1 LNLLHFDGAR
11 LLLAAGILLG
21 MLLVRLIFQKVILRH
36 LLRITALTSMRHDDL
51 VLEAIQPPLTCLLVG
66 LGVYW
71 ALETLQLPSQPLNLP
86 GYVESAW
93 RLTAMALVIWLLYRL
108 ITPLAAFLEDR
119 LFRNDETARRQF
131 APILTGVLRFLLITL
146 AAVFMAHNL
155 GYHVTSLLAGLG
167 IGGLAVAL
175 AAQDTLANI
184 LGTVVVLSDR
194 PFRVGDWV
202 RVDGQEGTVES
213 IGFRSTRIRTFAKS
227 LIVVPNKL
235 LTEKQIENWSAMTY
249 RRVKMS
255 LGLLYATEPERMTA
269 FVENLRQLLVTD
281 AGVDAETVTVAFT
294 EFGTSSLDVLVIY
307 FTHAIPYDEHLV
319 VRQRLNLAILR
330 LAAAQGVEFAFPTRT
345 VNMTQDG
352 KTVAVVG

>member
-1 LNLLHFDGAR
+1 MNQLHFDGAR

-36 LLRITALTSMRHDDL
+36 LMRVTALTSMRHDDL
-51 VLEAIQPPLTCLLVG
+51 VLEAIQPPMTAFLLS

-71 ALETLQLPSQPLNLP
+71 SLVALQLPTTPLNLP
-86 GYVESAW
+86 RYLELAW
-93 RLTAMALVIWLLYRL
+93 HATAMALVIWLLYRL

-119 LFRNDETARRQF
+119 LFSGDETGRRQF

-146 AAVFMAHNL
+146 AAVFVAHNL
-155 GYHVTSLLAGLG
+155 GYQVTSLLAGLG

-202 RVDGQEGTVES
+202 RVDGQEGTVEG
-213 IGFRSTRIRTFAKS
+213 IGFRSTRIRTFSKS

-235 LTEKQIENWSAMTY
+235 LTEKQIENWSAMTC

-255 LGLLYATEPERMTA
+255 LGLLYATEPERLTA
-269 FVENLRQLLVTD
+269 FVEDLRQLLVTD
-281 AGVDAETVTVAFT
+281 PGVDAEAVTVAFT
-294 EFGTSSLDVLVIY
+294 EFGTSSLDVLVVY

-319 VRQRLNLAILR
+319 VRQRINLAILR
-330 LAAAQGVEFAFPTRT
+330 LAAARGVEFAFPTRT
-345 VNMTQDG
+345 VQLEQPR
-352 KTVAVVG
+352 